1 MQRLTVKTT
10 DLANIDALERRLRGK
25 IIQAHLQGDEAVVEL
40 QPTAAL
46 DWYVNVWNYQAIIIA
61 DGKPLDIEDFDREL
75 YAELVWHVMDS
86 LGGAI
91 NLSGQYYPQ
100 DAEAL
105 EMFERL
111 LASRMSPT

>member
-1 MQRLTVKTT
+1 M
-10 DLANIDALERRLRGK
+10 
-25 IIQAHLQGDEAVVEL
+25 
-40 QPTAAL
+40 
-46 DWYVNVWNYQAIIIA
+46 DWYVNVWNCQATIVV
-61 DGKPLDIEDFDREL
+61 DDEPLDIEDFDREL

>member
-10 DLANIDALERRLRGK
+10 ELSNMDALERRLRGK
-25 IIQAHLQGDEAVVEL
+25 IIQTHVQGDEAVVEL
-40 QPTAAL
+40 QPTATL
-46 DWYVNVWNYQAIIIA
+46 DWYVNVWNCQAIIIA
-61 DGKPLDIEDFDREL
+61 DGEPLDIEDFDREV
-75 YAELVWHVMDS
+75 YAELVWHVMES

-111 LASRMSPT
+111 RAGRQEGR

>member
-1 MQRLTVKTT
+1 MQRLTDKTAE
-10 DLANIDALERRLRGK
+10 LANMDALERRLGGK
-25 IIQAHLQGDEAVVEL
+25 VIQAHLQGDEAVVEV

-46 DWYVNVWNYQAIIIA
+46 DWYVNVWNCQATIIA
-61 DGKPLDIEDFDREL
+61 DSEPLDIENFDREL
-75 YAELVWHVMDS
+75 YAKLVWHVMES

-111 LASRMSPT
+111 LAGRQEGR